1 MTVTPPILAD
11 ITANAAPH
19 HLQVFGVL
27 DAQAGDPVP
36 PGAASIVL
44 LGPAEPGFWDH
55 FRQQPEWRDHQPDP
69 VDRWSRRV
77 ISHIADATGSQ
88 AIFPFGGP
96 PHAPFIDWALRS
108 RRSWTSPVGLLVHDR
123 AGLMVSY
130 RGALAV
136 AEKLPTYPPRVSPC
150 QDCPD
155 RPCLTACPVQ
165 ALGPAGYDLTA
176 CHGWLNDPDG
186 QDCMAQGCAA
196 RRACPLSRLYGRHP
210 NQSAHHM
217 KAFHT

>member
-1 MTVTPPILAD
+1 MTETPPILAD
-11 ITANAAPH
+11 ITANATPH
-19 HLQVFGVL
+19 YLQVFGVL

-44 LGPAEPGFWDH
+44 FGPAEPGFWDH
-55 FRQQPEWRDHQPDP
+55 FRQQPEWRDRQPDP

-96 PHAPFIDWALRS
+96 PHAPFIGWALRS
-108 RRSWTSPVGLLVHDR
+108 GRAWASPVGLLVHDR

-136 AEKLPTYPPRVSPC
+136 AEKLPTDPPQVSPC
-150 QDCPD
+150 QNCPD

-165 ALGPAGYDLTA
+165 ALGPTGYDLTA
-176 CHGWLNDPDG
+176 CHGWLDDPDG

-196 RRACPLSRLYGRHP
+196 RRACPLSHRYGRHP
-210 NQSAHHM
+210 DQSAHHM